1 MPCPIYP
8 PLEQHTPGLVGF
20 DTHPIS
26 AVLMFQDG
34 GVFQLGDRCA
44 SGSGVLELRL
54 SLVSRM
60 DGQM

>member
-1 MPCPIYP
+1 
-8 PLEQHTPGLVGF
+8 
-20 DTHPIS
+20 
-26 AVLMFQDG
+26 MFQDG